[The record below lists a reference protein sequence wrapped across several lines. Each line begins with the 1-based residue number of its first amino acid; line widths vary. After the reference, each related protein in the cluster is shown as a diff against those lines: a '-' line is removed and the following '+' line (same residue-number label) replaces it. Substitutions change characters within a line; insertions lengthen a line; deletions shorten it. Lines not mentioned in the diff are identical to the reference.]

1 MQRYAHLTRN
11 RLAVALAVA
20 VVGIAAKA
28 AENTAQRT
36 PEDFDWI
43 DCRTLKIEGRG
54 FDAKD
59 EPYVRV
65 PKRFVGKVPAPITGM
80 GRHATGLNFRFRTTS
95 RKLVFRWKIAPAPWA
110 DPLICPS
117 GLQSVA
123 LWGKKDGEDWQFVS
137 KAHPKKEGDNE
148 LRCGWDVSRLGL
160 VYLPMRAEVKSLEVG
175 IEKGK
180 TFEVVER
187 NPSDRIVHYGTS
199 IVHGGCVSQP
209 GMMFT
214 SFMGRI
220 LDREVVNL
228 GFSGAGKMEPE
239 MADLLAEIDAA
250 LYIVDCDWNMNVEL
264 QKERYEPFV
273 RKLRALRP
281 KTPILLCGGCTE
293 KRTPRAQEV
302 FAKSVYDKLKAED
315 AGLWKDLHFLSG
327 VGQLPFES
335 FATHDHCHPNDYG
348 SVFMGR
354 VYAEAVARIVATD
367 KTTRRQSC
375 GREASISCR

>member
-1 MQRYAHLTRN
+1 MQRRVKIHLTMN
-11 RLAVALAVA
+11 RLAIALAVSI
-20 VVGIAAKA
+20 VGITITAKA
-28 AENTAQRT
+28 DGSSARPM
-36 PEDFDWI
+36 PEDYDWI
-43 DCRTLKIEGRG
+43 DCSTLKIEGRG
-54 FDAKD
+54 FDVKD

-80 GRHATGLNFRFRTTS
+80 GRHSTGLNFRFRTTS
-95 RKLVFRWKIAPAPWA
+95 RRLVFRWKIAPAPWT

-123 LWGKKDGEDWQFVS
+123 LWGKKDGEDWRFVS

-148 LRCGWDVSRLGL
+148 LRCSWETSRLGL
-160 VYLPMRAEVKSLEVG
+160 LYLPMRAEVKSFEVG

-180 TFEVVER
+180 TFELEER

-228 GFSGAGKMEPE
+228 GFSGAGKMESE
-239 MADLLAEIDAA
+239 MADLIAEIDAA
-250 LYIVDCDWNMNVEL
+250 LYIVDCDWNMSVEL
-264 QKERYEPFV
+264 QKERYERFV

-293 KRTPRAQEV
+293 NRSPRAQEV
-302 FAKSVYDKLKAED
+302 YAKSVYDKLKDED
-315 AGLWKDLHFLSG
+315 AELWKDLHFFSG
-327 VGQLPFES
+327 VGQLPFDS

-354 VYAEAVARIVATD
+354 AYAETVARVLGCSTHMG
-367 KTTRRQSC
+367 TMGL
-375 GREASISCR
+375 GRSK